1 MSWLQPKTDRSVIV
15 ESITE
20 VSGTLES
27 KMSSTDE
34 RLAILMYP
42 QTTHQL
48 MKGDETN
55 EEPEMVQVPASPK
68 RSGDQQVE
76 LPDTSRAVEVRCSRG
91 PGLLIV
97 GLRLH
102 HYTMGTGDPLV
113 YKTGTAMEATKRTS
127 RSCGSEWKVIA
138 ASDPLQMLLSLG
150 LGIFFTNCAENGHQL
165 VCGNGVPIPFLMNGL
180 VNRMD

>member
-1 MSWLQPKTDRSVIV
+1 
-15 ESITE
+15 
-20 VSGTLES
+20 
-27 KMSSTDE
+27 MSSTDE

-42 QTTHQL
+42 QTTQQL
-48 MKGDETN
+48 MKGEEPN

-113 YKTGTAMEATKRTS
+113 YKTGP
-127 RSCGSEWKVIA
+127 WKPQNEGIA
-138 ASDPLQMLLSLG
+138 EVVAPSASWSSPHRIRFKCFCPEGG
-150 LGIFFTNCAENGHQL
+150 LGFSSPTVLKMDTSWCVEMGYQY
-165 VCGNGVPIPFLMNGL
+165 PF
-180 VNRMD
+180 